1 MSAQKMSNV
10 VSQLMARRG
19 YGQANLAD
27 QLTET
32 WRDVVDGR
40 FVQDSQP
47 TCIKAGVLEIIV
59 RNSTVLQELTFSKV
73 GILAKLGEHELTS
86 KVVDLRFR
94 VGSLA

>member
-10 VSQLMARRG
+10 VSQLMARQG
-19 YGQANLAD
+19 YGQGHLAE
-27 QLTET
+27 QLVET

-40 FVQDSQP
+40 FVEDSQP
-47 TCIKAGVLEIIV
+47 AGIKADVLEIIV

-73 GILAKLGEHELTS
+73 GILAKLGEHEVTS